1 MRAHEFIKEATDEQ
15 INDLRKLY
23 DDGVSLSDIA
33 GMFDTTTTTIKRW
46 LNQSYP
52 NRSKRQNPI
61 DYSSINLEMIRQML
75 DQGMKSNEIAL
86 KINLPVDTVR
96 NVIKNKFPDRV
107 KKFVPKKL
115 TADQIKDLRDAYDA
129 GFTVAEIG
137 TLIGKTPSQTGNLIL
152 QYYPDRKPRR
162 VHAAKAAT
170 DDDKQKIIQMW
181 NDGSTIKVIA
191 NAVGVDHT
199 TVSRW
204 LNDEFGEDAIA
215 REQQRRRE
223 TGGSIRIG
231 HKVTPEMRE
240 KMRELYVT
248 GMTLSDIA
256 DRLGNVVDPRN
267 VLANM
272 VKEPD
277 YKELRAKRDERTQSK
292 VNTGSPATTKIYRPG
307 TIGNRQHKGPGSK
320 HTSGMFPSSKWGMY
334 KP

>member
-1 MRAHEFIKEATDEQ
+1 MRAHEFITEAIDSTV
-15 INDLRKLY
+15 DL
-23 DDGVSLSDIA
+23 D
-33 GMFDTTTTTIKRW
+33 TIK
-46 LNQSYP
+46 
-52 NRSKRQNPI
+52 
-61 DYSSINLEMIRQML
+61 QML
-75 DQGMKSNEIAL
+75 DQGNTSTEISSA
-86 KINLPVDTVR
+86 INLPVDKVR
-96 NVIKNKFPDRV
+96 NIIKHRFPDRAR
-107 KKFVPKKL
+107 KFVPKKL
-115 TADQIKDLRDAYDA
+115 TPDEIKDLRDAYDA
-129 GFTVAEIG
+129 GYTLAEIG
-137 TLIGKTPSQTGNLIL
+137 ILIGRKPSQVGNLIL
-152 QYYPDRKPRR
+152 QYYPERKPRR
-162 VHAAKAAT
+162 VHVAKAAT
-170 DDDKQKIIQMW
+170 DDDKQKTIQMW
-181 NDGSTIKVIA
+181 KDGSTIKVIA

-256 DRLGNVVDPRN
+256 DQLGNVIDPRN

-277 YKELRAKRDERTQSK
+277 YKELRAKRDERTQRK